1 MGVFSYLFIIFLVV
15 EIVMRKVTTL
25 YLDPEA
31 YSELKQLCSSLGIS
45 VSNKMDELVKKA
57 VKELKG
63 EEYTDAAKAI
73 NYEDL
78 KRQHSRLDRDE
89 EALTKKLRQRKV
101 YDDLCS
107 LAYKLG
113 LDFKNCSNIDE
124 VAPKLL
130 REWDGGGDV
139 HEFITLAET
148 IWEKRQ
154 VERRLSEIRMKNFAA
169 EEETEEPKPA
179 KGEEPEGSEPVDV
192 QAEAEEEEESEDEW
206 EEEWSSV

>member
-1 MGVFSYLFIIFLVV
+1 
-15 EIVMRKVTTL
+15 
-25 YLDPEA
+25 
-31 YSELKQLCSSLGIS
+31 
-45 VSNKMDELVKKA
+45 MDELVKKA

-73 NYEDL
+73 NYEGL
-78 KRQHSRLDRDE
+78 KRQHTRLDRDE
-89 EALTKKLRQRKV
+89 ESLKKRLRENKV

-130 REWDGGGDV
+130 REWDGGEV

-154 VERRLSEIRMKNFAA
+154 VEQRLTEIRMKNFAA
-169 EEETEEPKPA
+169 EEEP
-179 KGEEPEGSEPVDV
+179 EPVEREGQSRPEPVSIKKPSKNAEIQHESPQNFQSSPDM
-192 QAEAEEEEESEDEW
+192 QAEAEEEEESEDRW
-206 EEEWSSV
+206 EGEWSIV